1 MTALNFQLLKWQ
13 QSVFKDSTRF
23 KVVAAGRR
31 CGKSRL
37 SAVTLLIEALNCPD
51 GSSVMYVAP
60 TLGQARTIIWD
71 LLHELGRPVIKSSHV
86 NNLEITLINGK
97 KILVR
102 GADNPDSLRGVSLTY
117 LVLDEC
123 AFIKQDVWEKILR
136 AALSDRKGR
145 ALFISTPSGRNW
157 FYEVFKLGQKE
168 TDEEGY
174 DEEWKSWHFTT
185 QDNETIDPK
194 EIEAAKRTLS
204 SFAFKQEYLSSFDN
218 AGADVFKEEWLK
230 YDTEPSYGSYVIAID
245 LAGFE
250 QVAKNAGAS
259 KKKLDESSIAI
270 VKVEDNGDW
279 WVKDIVH
286 GRWDIRETASRILM
300 AIRDHQP
307 VAVGIERG
315 ALRNAVQP
323 YLEDL
328 MRKTRVYSHITDL
341 THGNKK
347 KTDRVIWSL
356 QGRFEHGRVKLNKEK
371 DWSEFLDQ
379 YLMFPTAGVHDDLID
394 SLSYVDQLAIATY
407 GQGFDDDDEW
417 ETVDVIAGY

>member
-1 MTALNFQLLKWQ
+1 MTALNFQLLNWQ
-13 QSVFKDSTRF
+13 KTVFTDNTRF
-23 KVVAAGRR
+23 KIVAAGRR

-37 SAVTLLIEALNCPD
+37 SAVTLLIEALNCPE

-60 TLGQARTIIWD
+60 TMGQARSIIWE
-71 LLHELGRPVIKSSHV
+71 LLHDLGRPVIKSSHV
-86 NNLEITLINGK
+86 NNLEITLLNGR

-157 FYEVFKLGQKE
+157 FYDVFNLGQSGE
-168 TDEEGY
+168 

-204 SFAFKQEYLSSFDN
+204 SFAFKQEYLSSFDT
-218 AGADVFKEEWLK
+218 AGADVFKEQWFK
-230 YDTEPSYGSYVIAID
+230 TGKEPQYGSYVVAID

-250 QVAKNAGAS
+250 DVAKNASAA
-259 KKKLDESSIAI
+259 KKKLDESAIAI
-270 VKVEDNGDW
+270 VKVTDDGDW
-279 WVKDIVH
+279 FVHKVVH
-286 GRWDIRETASRILM
+286 GRWDIRETAVNILKT
-300 AIRDHQP
+300 IRDYEP
-307 VAVGIERG
+307 IAVGIERG
-315 ALRNAVQP
+315 ALKNAVLP
-323 YLEDL
+323 YLNDL
-328 MRKTRVYSHITDL
+328 MRKNNIYAHIQDL

-347 KTDRVIWSL
+347 KTDRVIWAL
-356 QGRFEHGRVKLNKEK
+356 QGRMEHGRVTFNEDEDWDELK
-371 DWSEFLDQ
+371 DQLM
-379 YLMFPTAGVHDDLID
+379 MFPTNGVHDDLVD
-394 SLSYVDQLAIATY
+394 ALSYIDQLAVVSYQQDYEEDTWYAL
-407 GQGFDDDDEW
+407 DP
-417 ETVDVIAGY
+417 IAGV

>member
-1 MTALNFQLLKWQ
+1 MSELNFALLNWQ
-13 QSVFKDSTRF
+13 TTVFNDLHRF

-51 GSSVMYVAP
+51 GSAVMYIAP
-60 TLGQARTIIWD
+60 TLGQARTILWD

-117 LVLDEC
+117 VVLDEC
-123 AFIKQDVWEKILR
+123 AFIKQDIWEKVIR
-136 AALSDRKGR
+136 AALSDKKGR

-157 FYEVFKLGQKE
+157 FYDVYKLGQE
-168 TDEEGY
+168 EQDE
-174 DEEWKSWHFTT
+174 DWKSWHFTT

-218 AGADVFKEEWLK
+218 AGADVFKEEWFK
-230 YDTEPSYGSYVIAID
+230 EAEEPQYGSYVVAID

-250 QVAKNAGAS
+250 DVAKNAGAS
-259 KKKLDESSIAI
+259 KKRLDESAIAI
-270 VKVEDNGDW
+270 VKVTDDGNW
-279 WVKDIVH
+279 WVDKIEH
-286 GRWDIRETASRILM
+286 GRWDIRETAVNILKT
-300 AIRDHQP
+300 IRDYQP
-307 VAVGIERG
+307 IAVGIERG
-315 ALRNAVQP
+315 ALKNAVLP
-323 YLEDL
+323 YLNDL
-328 MRKTRVYSHITDL
+328 MRKNNIYAHIQDL

-347 KTDRVIWSL
+347 KTDRVVWSL
-356 QGRFEHGRVKLNKEK
+356 QGRMEHGRVSFNEEEDWTEFK
-371 DWSEFLDQ
+371 DQLV
-379 YLMFPTAGVHDDLID
+379 MFPTQGVHDDLVD
-394 SLSYVDQLAIATY
+394 ALSYVDQLAVTSYQQDYEEDEYEI
-407 GQGFDDDDEW
+407 FDP
-417 ETVDVIAGY
+417 IAGY

>member
-1 MTALNFQLLKWQ
+1 MTALNFQLLNWQ
-13 QSVFKDSTRF
+13 KTVFTDSTRF
-23 KVVAAGRR
+23 KIVAAGRR

-37 SAVTLLIEALNCPD
+37 SAVTLLIEALNCPE

-60 TLGQARTIIWD
+60 TMGQARSIIWE
-71 LLHELGRPVIKSSHV
+71 LLHDLGRPVIKSSHV
-86 NNLEITLINGK
+86 NNLEITLLNGR

-157 FYEVFKLGQKE
+157 FYDVFQLGQSGE
-168 TDEEGY
+168 

-204 SFAFKQEYLSSFDN
+204 SFAFKQEYLSSFDT
-218 AGADVFKEEWLK
+218 AGADVFKEQWFK
-230 YDTEPSYGSYVIAID
+230 TGKEPQYGSYVVAID

-250 QVAKNAGAS
+250 DVAKNASAA
-259 KKKLDESSIAI
+259 KKKLDESAIAI
-270 VKVEDNGDW
+270 VKVTDDGDW
-279 WVKDIVH
+279 FVHKVVH
-286 GRWDIRETASRILM
+286 GRWDIRETAVNILKT
-300 AIRDHQP
+300 IRDYEP
-307 VAVGIERG
+307 IAVGIERG
-315 ALRNAVQP
+315 ALKNAVLP
-323 YLEDL
+323 YLNDL
-328 MRKTRVYSHITDL
+328 MRKNNIYAHIQDL

-347 KTDRVIWSL
+347 KTDRVIWAL
-356 QGRFEHGRVKLNKEK
+356 QGRMEHGRVTFNEDEDWDELK
-371 DWSEFLDQ
+371 DQLM
-379 YLMFPTAGVHDDLID
+379 MFPTNGVHDDLVD
-394 SLSYVDQLAIATY
+394 ALSYIDQLAVVSY
-407 GQGFDDDDEW
+407 QQDYEEDEYIIL
-417 ETVDVIAGY
+417 DKIAGY

>member
-1 MTALNFQLLKWQ
+1 MTSLNFQLLKWQ
-13 QSVFKDSTRF
+13 QKVFKSDKRF

-51 GSSVMYVAP
+51 GSAVMYVAP

-71 LLHELGRPVIKSSHV
+71 LLHELGRPIIKSSHV
-86 NNLEITLINGK
+86 NNLEITLVNGR

-136 AALSDRKGR
+136 AALSDKKGR

-157 FYEVFKLGQKE
+157 FYDTFKLGQHE
-168 TDEEGY
+168 EDEEGY
-174 DEEWKSWHFTT
+174 DEEWQSWHFTT

-218 AGADVFKEEWLK
+218 AGADLFKEDWVK
-230 YDTEPSYGSYVIAID
+230 YSSEPEGSYVIAID

-250 QVAKNAGAS
+250 AVTGNGGSA
-259 KKKLDESSIAI
+259 KKKLDESAISI
-270 VKVEDNGDW
+270 VKITDQGDW

-286 GRWDIRETASRILM
+286 GRWDIRETASRILL
-300 AIRDHQP
+300 AIREHQP
-307 VAVGIERG
+307 IAVGIERG

-328 MRKTRVYSHITDL
+328 MRKNNTYAHITDL

-347 KTDRVIWSL
+347 KTDRVVWAL
-356 QGRFEHGRVKLNKEK
+356 QGRFEHGRIKLNKEK
-371 DWSEFLDQ
+371 KWDEFIDQ
-379 YLMFPTAGVHDDLID
+379 YLMFPTSGVHDDLID
-394 SLSYVDQLAIATY
+394 SLAYVDQLSMSNY
-407 GQGFDDDDEW
+407 NQDYEDDEH
-417 ETVDVIAGY
+417 EILDVISGY